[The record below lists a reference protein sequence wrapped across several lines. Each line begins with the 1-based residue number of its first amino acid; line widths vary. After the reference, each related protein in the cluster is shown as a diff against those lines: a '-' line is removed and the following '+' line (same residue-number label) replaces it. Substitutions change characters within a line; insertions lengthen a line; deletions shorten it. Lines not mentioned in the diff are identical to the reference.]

1 MRSPNYVSVHLQG
14 NTKSSTP
21 TRVPPEDADSCEIRL
36 YLYFLKSF
44 EGKVLQRE
52 VLDDSTSAETLY
64 NPELKDS
71 AYWRP
76 PIRDGLCLRSQHRH
90 SRQIDWGSIISYPI
104 TMVQVSITSLLW
116 WQQLLLVQARN
127 TSRFFKVMLQRFK
140 GILGPTDPPSGPI
153 SVGLIT
159 WMLWCLVIALHLY
172 QEIFLRSLAL
182 QNW

>member
-1 MRSPNYVSVHLQG
+1 VIENQLEMCPSTEKKKVEYLKSLSLWHGKQFFQKLHMRSPNYVSVHLQG

-71 AYWRP
+71 AY
-76 PIRDGLCLRSQHRH
+76 
-90 SRQIDWGSIISYPI
+90 
-104 TMVQVSITSLLW
+104 
-116 WQQLLLVQARN
+116 
-127 TSRFFKVMLQRFK
+127 
-140 GILGPTDPPSGPI
+140 
-153 SVGLIT
+153 
-159 WMLWCLVIALHLY
+159 
-172 QEIFLRSLAL
+172 
-182 QNW
+182 